1 MALSYIQLILILV
14 NGVNKKKLGLIM
26 CKRST
31 YRHFTWDKNF
41 NLIFVSLNKMSA
53 L

>member
-1 MALSYIQLILILV
+1 MW
-14 NGVNKKKLGLIM
+14 
-26 CKRST
+26 KRST